1 MKNKEFIEKYIE
13 SEVKPNIQKEWK
25 WLINSDLANKKEEL
39 SFNPSVIQHVL
50 IKRGQKK
57 LSMNTIKTRYD
68 QLKTIYQYGKEHEQ
82 VKFNPFTMFDLV
94 SLQEAVDMYYLNNKE
109 RYLTM
114 DDINV
119 FLYALLK
126 DKRTQKHTILNV
138 SLLLIAA
145 SSGIDRIE
153 IVRLK
158 ISDFDLKHCLL
169 KLPNGCKKPISKKL
183 VDIVRYYIWQ
193 CDKKLFFE
201 DYLIAGR
208 EQYDNLEEY
217 KKAQK
222 AIVATTVQTIR
233 RIGQQ
238 LGFGIV
244 QVSDLLHSGFI
255 RYLKANMDM
264 DTIIDVYSVKGVG
277 NEKNIT
283 AMMFAKIVIEYYY
296 RFANYYPEGEG
307 FPIKYSND
315 IIGKTIGYLYQDKEY
330 YDCRSKKLVEETFR

>member
-1 MKNKEFIEKYIE
+1 MKNKEFIENYIE
-13 SEVKPNIQKEWK
+13 SEVKANIQKEWQ
-25 WLINSDLANKKEEL
+25 WLVGSDLANEEEEL

-50 IKRGQKK
+50 IKRTQKK
-57 LSMNTIKTRYD
+57 LTMNTIKNRYD
-68 QLKTIYQYGKEHEQ
+68 QLKRLYNYGEEHGQ
-82 VKFNPFTMFDLV
+82 VKFNPFSIFELV
-94 SLQEAVDMYYLNNKE
+94 SLQQSVDMYYLNNKE
-109 RYLTM
+109 RYLTI
-114 DDINV
+114 DDIDI
-119 FLYALLK
+119 FLY
-126 DKRTQKHTILNV
+126 
-138 SLLLIAA
+138 SLLERRIQKNTLLNTTLLLVAA
-145 SSGIDRIE
+145 YNGIDRIE
-153 IVRLK
+153 IARLK
-158 ISDFDLKHCLL
+158 ISDFDFKHCLL
-169 KLPNGCKKPISKKL
+169 RLPNGSKKPISKKL
-183 VDIVRYYIWQ
+183 VDVVKYYIWQ
-193 CDKKLFFE
+193 CDQNLFFE

-208 EQYDNLEEY
+208 EQYDNLEQY

-233 RIGQQ
+233 RVGDQ

-255 RYLKANMDM
+255 RYLKANMNM
-264 DTIIDVYSVKGVG
+264 NTIIDVYSVTGVG

-315 IIGKTIGYLYQDKEY
+315 IIGKTIGYLYRDKEY